1 MSFVSFYQ
9 VRSLERLFKTDFW
22 VYYFADEKKST
33 VAILVINLMSC
44 EECRSSLTNKFS
56 VSHPVSNDFSFVA
69 HTNKFFHNT
78 ADYFFLPSPSILDIF
93 GNLTQ

>member
-22 VYYFADEKKST
+22 VYYFAYEKKST

-56 VSHPVSNDFSFVA
+56 VSHPVSNSSFVA
-69 HTNKFFHNT
+69 HTNKFFHNQGRT
-78 ADYFFLPSPSILDIF
+78 AFACDQGVKRGKRSDIR
-93 GNLTQ
+93 